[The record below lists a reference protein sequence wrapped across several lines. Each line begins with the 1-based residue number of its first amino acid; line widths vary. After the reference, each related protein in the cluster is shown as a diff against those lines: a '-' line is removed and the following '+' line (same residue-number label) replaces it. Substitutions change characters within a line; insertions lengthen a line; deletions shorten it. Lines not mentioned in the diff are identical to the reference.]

1 MMANNI
7 VSYSRFSSL
16 PANISSF
23 GATVEEFNLQ
33 HGTPDPNPVVAPMAS
48 PKVPEVRLA
57 LGRGGSDQIRLG
69 GPAEPVIN
77 PYEGAQPTLVLSR
90 KVVQKL
96 DSSVISQLQQS
107 VEGELV
113 GDQNLR
119 GLMQDSLRR
128 VLGLREFVDGL
139 NKMTE
144 SIYVR
149 SIAASKG

>member
-7 VSYSRFSSL
+7 VSYNRFSSL

-23 GATVEEFNLQ
+23 GATVEEINLQ
-33 HGTPDPNPVVAPMAS
+33 HGTPDPNPVAAPMAS
-48 PKVPEVRLA
+48 PKVPEARLA

-96 DSSVISQLQQS
+96 DSGVISQLQQS

-144 SIYVR
+144 SVYVR
-149 SIAASKG
+149 AIAASKG

>member
-1 MMANNI
+1 
-7 VSYSRFSSL
+7 L

-23 GATVEEFNLQ
+23 GATVEEINLQ